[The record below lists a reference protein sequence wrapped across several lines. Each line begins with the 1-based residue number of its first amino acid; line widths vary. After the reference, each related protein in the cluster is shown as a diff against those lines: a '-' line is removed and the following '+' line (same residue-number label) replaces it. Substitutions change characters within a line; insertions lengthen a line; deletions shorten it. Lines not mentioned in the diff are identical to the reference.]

1 MLERLRDKAYH
12 GFAGDDS
19 REHIPFKVCA
29 HSLARRSTYPVE
41 VTPIYHKTLRHAGM
55 FYRPWK
61 IDEDGQYWDEVDG
74 KPFSTEFSHSRFLV
88 PEIARRNNLSGW
100 VLFCDCDYPFLSDV
114 CEVFDYCDNDYAVM
128 CVKHNYH
135 PEEAIKMD
143 GMLQQDYNKKL
154 WSSFVLYNLDHPA
167 NDRLDEV
174 MVNSETG
181 ANLHNFCWL
190 DSDDQIGS
198 LPHGWNFI
206 PGVSHGIND
215 VKAVHYSLGG
225 PWLDGYQDSSY
236 AEEWEEELDHFEFS
250 LSSFRKIV
258 EIF

>member
-1 MLERLRDKAYH
+1 M
-12 GFAGDDS
+12 
-19 REHIPFKVCA
+19 
-29 HSLARRSTYPVE
+29 E
-41 VTPIYHKTLRHAGM
+41 VTPVYHKTLRHAGM
-55 FYRPWK
+55 FYRPWR

-100 VLFCDCDYPFLSDV
+100 VLFCDSDFLFLSDV
-114 CEVFDYCDNDYAVM
+114 CEVFDYCDDDYAVM

-135 PEEAIKMD
+135 PEEAVKMD
-143 GMLQQDYNKKL
+143 GMLQQDYDKKL

-181 ANLHNFCWL
+181 ANLHNFSWL

-198 LPHGWNFI
+198 LPHGWNYI
-206 PGVSHGIND
+206 PGVSSGTND
-215 VKAVHYSLGG
+215 VKAIHYSLGG
-225 PWLDGYQDSSY
+225 PWFDGFQDSEF
-236 AEEWEEELDHFEFS
+236 AEKWEAELDHFEFS

>member
-1 MLERLRDKAYH
+1 MMERLRDKAYH
-12 GFAGDDS
+12 VFAGYDS

-41 VTPIYHKTLRHAGM
+41 VTPIYHKTLRHADM

-100 VLFCDCDYPFLSDV
+100 VLFCDCDYLFLSDV

>member
-1 MLERLRDKAYH
+1 
-12 GFAGDDS
+12 
-19 REHIPFKVCA
+19 
-29 HSLARRSTYPVE
+29 
-41 VTPIYHKTLRHAGM
+41 M
-55 FYRPWK
+55 FYRPWR

-100 VLFCDCDYPFLSDV
+100 VLFCDCDFLFLSNV
-114 CEVFDYCDNDYAVM
+114 CEVFDYCDDDYAVM

-143 GMLQQDYNKKL
+143 GMLPQDYNKKL

-181 ANLHNFCWL
+181 ANLHTFCWL
-190 DSDDQIGS
+190 DGDDQIGS

-225 PWLDGYQDSSY
+225 PWLDGYQDTEF
-236 AEEWEEELDHFEFS
+236 AEEWEAELDHFEFS

>member
-1 MLERLRDKAYH
+1 MMERLRDKAYH
-12 GFAGDDS
+12 VFAGYDS

-29 HSLARRSTYPVE
+29 HSLTRRSTYPVE

-100 VLFCDCDYPFLSDV
+100 VLFCDCDYLFLSDV
-114 CEVFDYCDNDYAVM
+114 CEVFDYCDDDYAVM

-190 DSDDQIGS
+190 DGDDQIGS

-206 PGVSHGIND
+206 PGVSSGTND
-215 VKAVHYSLGG
+215 VKAIHYSLGG
-225 PWLDGYQDSSY
+225 PWLDGYQDSAY

>member
-1 MLERLRDKAYH
+1 MMERLRDKAYH
-12 GFAGDDS
+12 VFAGYDS

-100 VLFCDCDYPFLSDV
+100 VLFCDCDYLFLSDV

-190 DSDDQIGS
+190 DGDDQIGS

>member
-1 MLERLRDKAYH
+1 MERLRDKAYH
-12 GFAGDDS
+12 VFAGYDS

-100 VLFCDCDYPFLSDV
+100 VLFCDCDFLFLSNV
-114 CEVFDYCDNDYAVM
+114 CEVFDYCDDDYAVM

-190 DSDDQIGS
+190 DGDDQIGS

>member
-1 MLERLRDKAYH
+1 MMERLRDKAYH
-12 GFAGDDS
+12 VFAGYDS

-100 VLFCDCDYPFLSDV
+100 VLFCDCDYLFLSDV

-181 ANLHNFCWL
+181 ANLHNFC
-190 DSDDQIGS
+190 
-198 LPHGWNFI
+198 
-206 PGVSHGIND
+206 
-215 VKAVHYSLGG
+215 
-225 PWLDGYQDSSY
+225 
-236 AEEWEEELDHFEFS
+236 
-250 LSSFRKIV
+250 
-258 EIF
+258 

>member
-1 MLERLRDKAYH
+1 M
-12 GFAGDDS
+12 
-19 REHIPFKVCA
+19 
-29 HSLARRSTYPVE
+29 E
-41 VTPIYHKTLRHAGM
+41 VTPVYHKTLRHAGM
-55 FYRPWK
+55 FYRPWR

-100 VLFCDCDYPFLSDV
+100 VLFCDCDFLFLSNV
-114 CEVFDYCDNDYAVM
+114 CEVFDYCDDDYAVM

-190 DSDDQIGS
+190 DGDVQIGS

-225 PWLDGYQDSSY
+225 PWLDGYQDTEF
-236 AEEWEEELDHFEFS
+236 AEEWEAELDHFEFS